1 MKRLIACL
9 MICVEAAAFW
19 NLSRTNLALA
29 VAFPLA
35 LAHLAPRLR
44 VKLQW
49 QREAIYSLTLVFPF
63 LLMYRLSPGS
73 PSDPMG
79 LVDYRFTYYM
89 TEYFVLLQILQ
100 FFLRR
105 TEELPIYMPLYGTLA
120 MICAGNVMATP
131 QQDRSYQLF
140 AMLFTVLAASYLL
153 SFRPPSTKSPVKSSG
168 PRFLYV
174 SGTLC
179 AALFA
184 ASVAGRWIHR
194 YQDVMDQAFMNLMSR
209 IPVGD
214 VTGFSLT
221 TELGSVT
228 RLRLGPLENRPAL
241 RIFSEENPG
250 YVRGRVYETY
260 RHSRWKDTG
269 NKVKLSPVDDLPD
282 NLPVDRYGRNGF
294 LLKSGESPSWNTFEI
309 WPDAAIEQ
317 GMFLPQGASVVRA
330 PVRSIDFDA
339 NMVVDSGDLLP
350 GVNYASY
357 APAKVSQDTQVPSQW
372 KDFLWLSPDLD
383 PQIRV
388 LAKEVFAGSSTTSR
402 KIGAVTR
409 FFLGNY
415 RYSLDI
421 TIPQGV
427 DPLTYFLL
435 QRPDAYCEYFA
446 SGAALLL
453 RVAGVPTRYVTGF
466 VAVGYNRHGGYWVAR
481 HKDAHA
487 WCEAY
492 DGEKGWVLVEA
503 TPPSGRPNE
512 SSSGDLAERWD
523 TIKLRFQ
530 ELIARLRTQGIKGLG
545 MWILDGFRPLLRLL
559 LQKSLL
565 GWVLRAGPLLLVV
578 GWILCRLRQR
588 KAPPPR
594 DPNLQSLRR
603 LLGQMD
609 RRLRK
614 HDLVRGEAETL
625 HQFAERITSDG
636 LPPEVSASLRSWY
649 LEYTSVRFGRAS
661 DREAIE
667 SLKENMPRL

>member
-19 NLSRTNLALA
+19 NLSRTDLALA

-89 TEYFVLLQILQ
+89 TVYFVLLQILQ

-105 TEELPIYMPLYGTLA
+105 AEELPIYMPLYGALA
-120 MICAGNVMATP
+120 MTCAGNVMATP

-140 AMLFTVLAASYLL
+140 ATLFTVLAATYLL
-153 SFRPPSTKSPVKSSG
+153 SFRPPSAKSPVKSSG

-174 SGTLC
+174 AGTLC

-214 VTGFSLT
+214 VTGFSMT

-269 NKVKLSPVDDLPD
+269 NKVKLSPVDDLPG
-282 NLPVDRYGRNGF
+282 NLPLDRYGRNGF
-294 LLKSGESPSWNTFEI
+294 RLKSGESPSWNAFEI
-309 WPDAAIEQ
+309 WPDATIGQ
-317 GMFLPQGASVVRA
+317 GMFLPQGTSIVRA
-330 PVRSIDFDA
+330 PVRSIDYDA

-350 GVNYASY
+350 GMNYASY

-409 FFLGNY
+409 FFLENY
-415 RYSLDI
+415 QYSLDI
-421 TIPQGV
+421 TIPQSI

-512 SSSGDLAERWD
+512 SSSGNLAERWD

-530 ELIARLRTQGIKGLG
+530 ELIARLRTQGMKGLG
-545 MWILDGFRPLLRLL
+545 MWILDRFRPLLRLL
-559 LQKSLL
+559 LQNSTVS
-565 GWVLRAGPLLLVV
+565 WVLRAGLLLLAV
-578 GWILCRLRQR
+578 GGILCRLRQR
-588 KAPPPR
+588 KVPPPR

-614 HDLVRGEAETL
+614 HDLVRRETETL
-625 HQFAERITSDG
+625 QQFAERITSDG
-636 LPPEVSASLRSWY
+636 LPPEVSASLVSWY
-649 LEYTSVRFGRAS
+649 VEYASVRFGGTADPVAVQRL
-661 DREAIE
+661 E
-667 SLKENMPRL
+667 ENMPRL